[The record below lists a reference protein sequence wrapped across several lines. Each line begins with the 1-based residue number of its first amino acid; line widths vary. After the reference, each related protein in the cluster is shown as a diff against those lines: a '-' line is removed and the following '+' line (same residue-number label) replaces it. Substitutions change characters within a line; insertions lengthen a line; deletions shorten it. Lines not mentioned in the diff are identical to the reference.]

1 MLVIDVFNI
10 FQSDACNSQKSAGYL
25 LMKCCVGVVQVAQK
39 GKKGVKGGVVS
50 EVMEGASLLSILFW
64 RCKFLTI
71 PSGDGFRKG

>member
-39 GKKGVKGGVVS
+39 GKKKGTEGGVVS
-50 EVMEGASLLSILFW
+50 EVMEGAIVFCRS
-64 RCKFLTI
+64 C
-71 PSGDGFRKG
+71 SGDVSF

>member
-39 GKKGVKGGVVS
+39 GKKSMKGGVVS
-50 EVMEGASLLSILFW
+50 EVMEGAIVFCRS
-64 RCKFLTI
+64 C
-71 PSGDGFRKG
+71 SGDVSF